1 MLAAESAL
9 AVESPSARAE
19 SEWAAPEWELGLA
32 AVAGPGL
39 LESLG
44 GYPLY
49 LIDLRHLFPRL
60 GLVLPLGLPMLWR
73 RRLPEQLPRFYE

>member
-1 MLAAESAL
+1 MAL

-44 GYPLY
+44 GDPL
-49 LIDLRHLFPRL
+49 
-60 GLVLPLGLPMLWR
+60 
-73 RRLPEQLPRFYE
+73 